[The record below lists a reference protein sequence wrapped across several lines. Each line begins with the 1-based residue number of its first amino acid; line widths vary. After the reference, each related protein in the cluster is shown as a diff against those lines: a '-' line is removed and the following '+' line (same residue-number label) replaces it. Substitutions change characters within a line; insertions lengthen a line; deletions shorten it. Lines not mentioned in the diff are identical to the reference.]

1 MKKLD
6 TRKIQVLK
14 YIVEEYIKTGDITG
28 SKSLL
33 EKYDMQVSSATIR
46 GDMASLEKMGLL
58 FQPYNSAGR
67 LPTTRGLRVFVDYLM
82 EVLPGVFLEAEAE
95 LSQQIEDSRVDDTLY
110 MLVSRLTKVTGEI
123 TFACIPRLGASY
135 YL

>member
-1 MKKLD
+1 
-6 TRKIQVLK
+6 
-14 YIVEEYIKTGDITG
+14 
-28 SKSLL
+28 
-33 EKYDMQVSSATIR
+33 
-46 GDMASLEKMGLL
+46 
-58 FQPYNSAGR
+58 
-67 LPTTRGLRVFVDYLM
+67 M